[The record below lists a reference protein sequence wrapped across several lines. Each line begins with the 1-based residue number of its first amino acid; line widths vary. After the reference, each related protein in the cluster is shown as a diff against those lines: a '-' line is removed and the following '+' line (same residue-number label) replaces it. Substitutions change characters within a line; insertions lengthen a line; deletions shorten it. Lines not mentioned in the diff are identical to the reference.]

1 MLAGRKPGDALPSGL
16 NPFDPA
22 VTIEELF
29 GNMSG
34 APLLDAILEFY
45 GDGLVDL
52 DWYAKDK
59 DGSVIR
65 SMVRSPLSRCI
76 QEGTV
81 QCYMKKIL
89 DDGFSQAVSGK
100 YVFCEN
106 PNLV

>member
-45 GDGLVDL
+45 GDGLVDV
-52 DWYAKDK
+52 
-59 DGSVIR
+59 DGMQKTRTVVSFAAW
-65 SMVRSPLSRCI
+65 SAHLSADAFRKG
-76 QEGTV
+76 QSSAT
-81 QCYMKKIL
+81 
-89 DDGFSQAVSGK
+89 
-100 YVFCEN
+100 
-106 PNLV
+106 